1 MAMEYDLLVKLI
13 PPAIA
18 LSVLAYFVSFFGKVI
33 SDQQPFSDD
42 RKWHAQLHGSVFV
55 VNIIFG
61 GLIGIWLAEKFSL
74 IISNT
79 WLFVTTFAV
88 FSVISTALLFEVQ
101 YIGSHFFKYKRT
113 ILTDLDKKYDG
124 LFSFAAKVGKYL
136 PQSIVPVV
144 VFYFG
149 AQVYSSG
156 NFYMIAISMI
166 MAFFIFLWSATK
178 YSYKS
183 VRDVALMNIYFKDV
197 SIEPLISVQVLKI
210 NDDNIRIRTEDHIFL
225 LNKNEV
231 LKVEMKIPESFL

>member
-1 MAMEYDLLVKLI
+1 MEYDLLVKLI

-18 LSVLAYFVSFFGKVI
+18 LSVLAYFVNFFGKVI
-33 SDQQPFSDD
+33 SDQQPFLDD

-55 VNIIFG
+55 VNIILG
-61 GLIGIWLAEKFSL
+61 GLIGIWLAEKSPL
-74 IISNT
+74 IINNT
-79 WLFVTTFAV
+79 WLFVITFAV

-113 ILTDLDKKYDG
+113 ILADLDKKYDG
-124 LFSFAAKVGKYL
+124 LFSFAVKVGKYL

-183 VRDVALMNIYFKDV
+183 VGDVALMNIYFKDT

-210 NDDNIRIRTEDHIFL
+210 NDDNIRIRNEDHIFL

-231 LKVEMKIPESFL
+231 LKVEMKIAESSL